1 MIARDLLPQ
10 IDPRLG
16 SKYSPNLH
24 GWIRKNW
31 KNSGLSLVV
40 TTPINGD
47 GVRYIGVE
55 HADGRISRR
64 PLTNELCHR
73 GASFIWAI
81 PLKGLAV
88 VDPDFWATYIRDGRC
103 AIDPEHQIDFLDSEK
118 RWKTEG
124 DVRACQWCGSHVQ
137 VKLDWTETVHK
148 SAWVAL

>member
-24 GWIRKNW
+24 AWIRKNW
-31 KNSGLSLVV
+31 KNSGLPLVV
-40 TTPINGD
+40 TTPRSGD

-55 HADGRISRR
+55 RADGWISGTR
-64 PLTNELCHR
+64 LTNVLCHR
-73 GASFIWAI
+73 GASFIWAN
-81 PLKGLAV
+81 PLNGLE
-88 VDPDFWATYIRDGRC
+88 VDPDFWANYIRDGRC
-103 AIDPEHQIDFLDSEK
+103 AIDPEHQIYFSWSET

-124 DVRACQWCGSHVQ
+124 EVRECQWCGHHVQ
-137 VKLDWTETVHK
+137 VRLDWTETVHK